1 MKRLRTYLAE
11 HAYTHKLERAGLV
24 YNNLRRRGW
33 RDLGVLP
40 GQRRRGLLLGLLLLL
55 GRSRRSLR
63 GVVAALVGDIR
74 VDGGEGV
81 SAGDGGNSSVV
92 KRGGHLVGLTP

>member
-1 MKRLRTYLAE
+1 MKIRTYLAE

-55 GRSRRSLR
+55 GRSRRSWR
-63 GVVAALVGDIR
+63 GVMAALVGDIR
-74 VDGGEGV
+74 VDGGERV
-81 SAGDGGNSSVV
+81 SAGDGGDSSVV